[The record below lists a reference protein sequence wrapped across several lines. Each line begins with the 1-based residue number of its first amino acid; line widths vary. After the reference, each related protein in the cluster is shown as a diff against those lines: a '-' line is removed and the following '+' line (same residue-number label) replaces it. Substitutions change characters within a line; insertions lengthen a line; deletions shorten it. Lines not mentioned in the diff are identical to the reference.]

1 MQSLEPDLQSPPTA
15 LAARW
20 AALRAE
26 QPQLRAR
33 DAAAALGVS
42 EGELVA
48 SQIGAGTTRIGGDW
62 STILQA
68 VEVLGPVMALTR
80 NESVVHEKTGTYQ
93 NVSAG
98 SHVGLALGP
107 DIDLR
112 LFYTRWAH
120 GFAVGGAET
129 TQPGPKPS
137 LQFFDAA
144 GTAIHKIYLTEGS
157 DRAAFIA
164 LVERFRHADQVPALA
179 PQEMVR
185 PAVLD
190 DAEIDV
196 AGFRA
201 GWDAMEDTH
210 QFFGLLKSHRL
221 DRLQAMRLAEPQRA
235 EPVGRDAL
243 RRVLT
248 EAAATGASIMVF
260 VGNPGC
266 LQIHT
271 GPVHRLHDMG
281 AWLNVLDPGFNLHLR
296 EDRID
301 SAWMVR
307 KPTKDGVVTS
317 LELFDVDGTLMAMLF
332 GARKPGQPER
342 SDWRELVGRVSA
354 LGAV

>member
-1 MQSLEPDLQSPPTA
+1 MQSLDPDLQAPPTA

-48 SQIGAGTTRIGGDW
+48 SQVGAGTARIDGDW

-68 VEVLGPVMALTR
+68 VEALGPVMALTR
-80 NESVVHEKTGTYQ
+80 NESVVHEKTGTYR

-120 GFAVGGAET
+120 GFAVGGIDH
-129 TQPGPKPS
+129 PKPS

-144 GTAIHKIYLTEGS
+144 GTAIHKIFLTEGS
-157 DRAAFIA
+157 DRAAFAA
-164 LVERFRHADQVPALA
+164 LVERFRHADQALA
-179 PQEMVR
+179 LTPQEMVR
-185 PAVLD
+185 PSVLD

-248 EAAATGASIMVF
+248 DAAETGAAIMVF

-271 GPVHRLHDMG
+271 GPVRRLFGMG
-281 AWLNVLDPGFNLHLR
+281 PWLNVLDPGFNLHLR

-301 SAWMVR
+301 SAWVVR

-317 LELFDVDGTLMAMLF
+317 LELFDIDGTLMAMLF

-342 SDWRELVGRVSA
+342 TDWRELVARVSA
-354 LGAV
+354 LGAA

>member
-1 MQSLEPDLQSPPTA
+1 MMQSLDPDLQSPPTA

-68 VEVLGPVMALTR
+68 VEALGPVMALTR

-112 LFYTRWAH
+112 LFYTCWAH
-120 GFAVGGAET
+120 GFAVGDANH
-129 TQPGPKPS
+129 PKPS

-144 GTAIHKIYLTEGS
+144 GTAIHKIFLTEGS
-157 DRAAFIA
+157 DRAAFAA
-164 LVERFRHADQVPALA
+164 LVERFRHADQAPLLA
-179 PQEMVR
+179 PQEIIR

-221 DRLQAMRLAEPQRA
+221 DRLQAMRLAGPPRA

-248 EAAATGASIMVF
+248 DAAETGAAIMVF

-271 GPVHRLHDMG
+271 GPVHRLQDMG
-281 AWLNVLDPGFNLHLR
+281 PWLNVLDPGFNLHLR

-301 SAWMVR
+301 SAWVVR

-342 SDWRELVGRVSA
+342 ADWRELVARVSA
-354 LGAV
+354 LGAA

>member
-1 MQSLEPDLQSPPTA
+1 MQSLDPDLQAPPTA

-48 SQIGAGTTRIGGDW
+48 SQIGAGTARIGGDW
-62 STILQA
+62 SAILQA
-68 VEVLGPVMALTR
+68 VEALGPVMALTR
-80 NESVVHEKTGTYQ
+80 NESVVHEKTGTYL

-120 GFAVGGAET
+120 GFAVGGADH
-129 TQPGPKPS
+129 PKPS

-144 GTAIHKIYLTEGS
+144 GTAIHKIFLTEGS
-157 DRAAFIA
+157 DRTAFAA
-164 LVERFRHADQVPALA
+164 LVERFRHADQAPLLA
-179 PQEMVR
+179 PQEILR
-185 PAVLD
+185 PAVLED
-190 DAEIDV
+190 SEIDV
-196 AGFRA
+196 GGFRA

-221 DRLQAMRLAEPQRA
+221 DRLQAMRLAGPQRA
-235 EPVGRDAL
+235 DPVGREAL

-248 EAAATGASIMVF
+248 DAAETGAAIMVF

-271 GPVHRLHDMG
+271 GPVHRLLDMG
-281 AWLNVLDPGFNLHLR
+281 PWLNVLDPGFNLHLR

-301 SAWMVR
+301 SAWVVR

-317 LELFDVDGTLMAMLF
+317 LELFDIDGTLMAMLF

-342 SDWRELVGRVSA
+342 ADWRELVARVST
-354 LGAV
+354 LGAA

>member
-1 MQSLEPDLQSPPTA
+1 MQSLDPDLSAPPTA

-20 AALRAE
+20 AALRVE

-33 DAAAALGVS
+33 DAAASLGVS

-48 SQIGAGTTRIGGDW
+48 SQVGAGTVRIGGDW

-68 VEVLGPVMALTR
+68 VEALGPVMALTR

-112 LFYTRWAH
+112 LFYTRWTH
-120 GFAVGGAET
+120 GFAVGGVDH
-129 TQPGPKPS
+129 PKPS

-144 GTAIHKIYLTEGS
+144 GTAIHKIFLTEGS

-164 LVERFRHADQVPALA
+164 LVERFRHADQAPALA

-221 DRLQAMRLAEPQRA
+221 DRLQAMRLAGPQRA

-243 RRVLT
+243 RQVLT
-248 EAAATGASIMVF
+248 DAAATGASIMVF

-281 AWLNVLDPGFNLHLR
+281 PWLNVLDPGFNLHLR

-301 SAWMVR
+301 SAWVVR
-307 KPTKDGVVTS
+307 KPTKDGIVTS
-317 LELFDVDGTLMAMLF
+317 LELFDVDNTLMAMLF

-342 SDWRELVGRVSA
+342 TDWRELVAGVSA
-354 LGAV
+354 LAAV

>member
-1 MQSLEPDLQSPPTA
+1 MILQS
-15 LAARW
+15 
-20 AALRAE
+20 
-26 QPQLRAR
+26 
-33 DAAAALGVS
+33 
-42 EGELVA
+42 
-48 SQIGAGTTRIGGDW
+48 
-62 STILQA
+62 
-68 VEVLGPVMALTR
+68 VEALGPVMALTR
-80 NESVVHEKTGTYQ
+80 NESVVHEKTGTYL
-93 NVSAG
+93 NVSVG

-120 GFAVGGAET
+120 GFAVGGANH
-129 TQPGPKPS
+129 PKPS

-144 GTAIHKIYLTEGS
+144 GTAIHKIFLTEGS

-164 LVERFRHADQVPALA
+164 LVDRFRHADQA
-179 PQEMVR
+179 PLLVAQKIVR

-190 DAEIDV
+190 DGEIDV

-210 QFFGLLKSHRL
+210 QFFGLLKLHRL
-221 DRLQAMRLAEPQRA
+221 DRLQAIRLAGPQRA
-235 EPVGRDAL
+235 EPVGRNAL

-248 EAAATGASIMVF
+248 DAAETGAAIMVF

-271 GPVHRLHDMG
+271 GPVHRLLDMG
-281 AWLNVLDPGFNLHLR
+281 PWLNVLDPGFNLHLR

-301 SAWMVR
+301 SAWVVR
-307 KPTKDGVVTS
+307 KPTNDGVVTS
-317 LELFDVDGTLMAMLF
+317 LELFDIDGTLMAMLF

-342 SDWRELVGRVSA
+342 TDWHELVARVSA
-354 LGAV
+354 LDAA

>member
-1 MQSLEPDLQSPPTA
+1 M
-15 LAARW
+15 
-20 AALRAE
+20 
-26 QPQLRAR
+26 
-33 DAAAALGVS
+33 
-42 EGELVA
+42 
-48 SQIGAGTTRIGGDW
+48 I
-62 STILQA
+62 
-68 VEVLGPVMALTR
+68 
-80 NESVVHEKTGTYQ
+80 
-93 NVSAG
+93 
-98 SHVGLALGP
+98 
-107 DIDLR
+107 
-112 LFYTRWAH
+112 
-120 GFAVGGAET
+120 
-129 TQPGPKPS
+129 
-137 LQFFDAA
+137 
-144 GTAIHKIYLTEGS
+144 
-157 DRAAFIA
+157 
-164 LVERFRHADQVPALA
+164 
-179 PQEMVR
+179 R

-221 DRLQAMRLAEPQRA
+221 DRLQAMRLAGAPRA

-248 EAAATGASIMVF
+248 DAAETGAAIMVF

-271 GPVHRLHDMG
+271 GPVHRLQDMG
-281 AWLNVLDPGFNLHLR
+281 PWLNVLDPGFNLHLR

-301 SAWMVR
+301 SAWVVR

-342 SDWRELVGRVSA
+342 TDWRELVARVSA
-354 LGAV
+354 LGVA

>member
-48 SQIGAGTTRIGGDW
+48 SQIGAGTVRIGGDW

-68 VEVLGPVMALTR
+68 VEALGPVMALTR

-120 GFAVGGAET
+120 GFAVGDASH
-129 TQPGPKPS
+129 PKPS

-144 GTAIHKIYLTEGS
+144 GTAIHKIFLTEGS
-157 DRAAFIA
+157 DRAAFAA
-164 LVERFRHADQVPALA
+164 LVERFRHADQAPLLA
-179 PQEMVR
+179 PQEMIR

-201 GWDAMEDTH
+201 GWDVMEDTH

-221 DRLQAMRLAEPQRA
+221 DRLQAMRLAGPPRA

-248 EAAATGASIMVF
+248 DAAGTGAAIMVF

-271 GPVHRLHDMG
+271 GPVHRLQDMG
-281 AWLNVLDPGFNLHLR
+281 PWLNVLDPGFNLHLR

-301 SAWMVR
+301 SAWVVR

-342 SDWRELVGRVSA
+342 VDWRELVARVSA
-354 LGAV
+354 PGAA

>member
-1 MQSLEPDLQSPPTA
+1 MQSLDPDLQAPPTA

-48 SQIGAGTTRIGGDW
+48 SQIGAGTARISGDW

-68 VEVLGPVMALTR
+68 VEALGPVMALTR
-80 NESVVHEKTGTYQ
+80 NESVVHEKTGTYL

-98 SHVGLALGP
+98 SHVGLALGS

-120 GFAVGGAET
+120 GFAVGGADH
-129 TQPGPKPS
+129 PKPS

-144 GTAIHKIYLTEGS
+144 GTAIHKIFLTEGS

-164 LVERFRHADQVPALA
+164 LVERFRHADQAPVLA

-190 DAEIDV
+190 DTEIDV
-196 AGFRA
+196 TGFRA

-221 DRLQAMRLAEPQRA
+221 DRLQAMRLAGPQRA

-248 EAAATGASIMVF
+248 DAAEIGAAIMVF

-271 GPVHRLHDMG
+271 GPVHRLLDMG
-281 AWLNVLDPGFNLHLR
+281 PWLNVLDPGFNLHLR

-301 SAWMVR
+301 SAWVVR

-342 SDWRELVGRVSA
+342 SDWRELVARVSA
-354 LGAV
+354 LAAV